1 MRTIWR
7 IILVSAMCM
16 MFADGPSAQPEAGSP
31 ELTLTDMHLV
41 QSSNQFGLN
50 LFHKVAA
57 GEPADKNV
65 FISPLSISYALA
77 MTLNG
82 ADGDTKNAIAK
93 TLEVPSLATDDVNAS
108 FMHVTSLL
116 TKLDSAVTFDIAN
129 SIWYRSGLP
138 VKKVFIDVN
147 QSSFNARVSALDF
160 ASPSA
165 ADLINQWVNENT
177 KGKITE
183 IVTPPIDP
191 QTIMFLINAIYFKGC
206 WTVKFDQG
214 KTEDRPFYPTTGG
227 STTCRMMLDTRQF
240 DYFETDTFQAIR
252 LPYGNRSFSMVVI
265 LPRPKVGLDGVIEMV
280 DANTW
285 HQWQGQFHPREV
297 EFGLPRFKFAYD
309 ISLKE
314 TLRAMGMATAFD
326 PEKAN
331 FDKML
336 EPQDLQGQRAFIS
349 DVKHKTFL
357 QVDEEGTEAAAVTA
371 VVMAMTSAAEP
382 SPPPVMIVDRPFL
395 FGIVENKSGSLIF
408 VGKIEKPV
416 WED

>member
-1 MRTIWR
+1 MRKIWG
-7 IILVSAMCM
+7 IILVSAVCM
-16 MFADGPSAQPEAGSP
+16 MFADGPSAQPNAGSP
-31 ELTLTDMHLV
+31 ELTLADMHLV

-57 GEPADKNV
+57 AEPAGKNA
-65 FISPLSISYALA
+65 FISPLSVAYALA

-82 ADGDTKNAIAK
+82 ADGDTKTAIAK
-93 TLEVPSLATDDVNAS
+93 TLEVPILTPDEVNAS
-108 FMHVTSLL
+108 FKHLTSIL
-116 TKLDSAVTFDIAN
+116 TNLDSAVTFDIAN

-138 VKKVFIDVN
+138 VRKTFIDVN
-147 QSSFNARVSALDF
+147 QSFFNARISALDF

-206 WTVKFDQG
+206 WTVKFDQD
-214 KTEDRPFYPTTGG
+214 KTEDRPFYPTSGS

-252 LPYGNRSFSMVVI
+252 LSYGNQSFSMVVI
-265 LPRPKVGLDGVIEMV
+265 LPRPKVGLDGIIKTV
-280 DANTW
+280 DAHTW

-297 EFGLPRFKFAYD
+297 EFGLPRFKFSYD

-314 TLRAMGMATAFD
+314 TLQAIGMATAFD
-326 PEKAN
+326 PMTAN

-336 EPQDLQGQRAFIS
+336 EPQNLQGQKAFIS

-357 QVDEEGTEAAAVTA
+357 QVDEEGTEAAAVTS

-382 SPPPVMIVDRPFL
+382 LPPPVMIVDRPFL
-395 FGIVENKSGSLIF
+395 FGIVGNNSGPLIF
-408 VGKIEKPV
+408 IGKVETPV

>member
-1 MRTIWR
+1 MRKILAG
-7 IILVSAMCM
+7 ILVTAMCV
-16 MFADGPSAQPEAGSP
+16 MFVDGPQAGSNP
-31 ELTLTDMHLV
+31 GSPALSNADKDLV
-41 QSSNQFGLN
+41 KSSNRFGLN

-57 GEPADKNV
+57 GEPAGKNA

-82 ADGDTKNAIAK
+82 ADGDTKNAIAQ
-93 TLEVPSLATDDVNAS
+93 TLELAGLATDDVNAS
-108 FMHVTSLL
+108 FRRLTSLL

-138 VKKVFIDVN
+138 VRKAFIDVN

-165 ADLINQWVNENT
+165 ADMINGWVNENT

-183 IVTPPIDP
+183 IVAPPIDP

-206 WTVKFDQG
+206 WTVKFD
-214 KTEDRPFYPTTGG
+214 KARTEDRPFYPAAGVQ
-227 STTCRMMLDTRQF
+227 TTCRMMLDTRQF
-240 DYFETDTFQAIR
+240 DYFDTDTFQAIR
-252 LPYGNRSFSMVVI
+252 LPYGNQSFSMVVI
-265 LPRPKVGLDGVIEMV
+265 LPRPKVGLDGIINAV
-280 DANTW
+280 DADTW
-285 HQWQGQFHPREV
+285 NQWQGQFHPKEV

-309 ISLKE
+309 VSLKG
-314 TLRAMGMATAFD
+314 TLQAIGMATAFD
-326 PEKAN
+326 PKTAN

-336 EPQDLQGQRAFIS
+336 EPQDLQGQKAFIS

-371 VVMAMTSAAEP
+371 VVMAMTSAAGP

-408 VGKIEKPV
+408 FGKIEKPV